1 MAGAKKDTRKASEM
15 ETKPAAKA
23 SKKQKVVEPVVEVL
37 NDKDAKFYSCIEI
50 YWSKSFEKIFY
61 IVHSLSNLF

>member
-1 MAGAKKDTRKASEM
+1 LLTFILSQKKLIIKMAGAKKDTRKASEM

-37 NDKDAKFYSCIEI
+37 ND
-50 YWSKSFEKIFY
+50 
-61 IVHSLSNLF
+61 